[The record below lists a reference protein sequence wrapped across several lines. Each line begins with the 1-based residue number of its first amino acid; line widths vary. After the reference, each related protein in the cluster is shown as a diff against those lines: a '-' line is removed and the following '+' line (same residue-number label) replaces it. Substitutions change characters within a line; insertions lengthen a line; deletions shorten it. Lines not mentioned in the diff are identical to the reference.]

1 MEKRSAQ
8 KVRIQNRYA
17 VAEYETL
24 EEAADALSSTGLLSR
39 DEVMGMLLDR
49 VGWINGFQVSYE

>member
-1 MEKRSAQ
+1 MYKQSAQ

-17 VAEYETL
+17 QAEYDSL
-24 EEAADALSSTGLLSR
+24 ESAADALSSIGVLSR
-39 DEVMGMLLDR
+39 DEVMALLSDR